1 MSKTYWSQRI
11 EELANSEK
19 AVPDTAFFTSEAYRS
34 YTETAAKDM
43 ITGVCGYLRR
53 YSISEMEEDRRVNA
67 LAVEMLRNPEIT
79 AYTDGYNI
87 CIGTNNSLVTSLDSR
102 ELRHYAIQG
111 FRVHEVAHILFTDF
125 PTLKNWVG
133 HLNQGIWWPRIPDR
147 ASEKDGVELT
157 KRLKKPRFCKPF
169 VSIARNIENAL
180 EDGFIEREIQEMYGG
195 LATTELAT
203 LDEVQISESVSFGE
217 MLKQKCSPFE
227 AMLNQ
232 ILLYAKYDITMDEGI
247 PDEYVQTLEDCVFV
261 IDDVKYER
269 NPKKRL
275 EGVNEICC
283 ILYPL
288 VADLI
293 KELEKKPK
301 QNKSSGPKSS
311 KSGSGICM
319 PGQAQGSG
327 NDQSQSQQGNG
338 NSQSQPQAQNQQGS
352 SNSQSQ
358 QGNATSDGGADSNSG
373 AGGTENN
380 ADSDKEAREKAMELI
395 KRTGLEDQLKKKA
408 GKYSRGMRQRL
419 GLADVLIKA
428 LEKIEQIA
436 KDAAKRAGLTEGKN
450 QNSESITHSSARS
463 QEAKDRNNGKQNAK
477 AAQAS
482 DKSNSSVQSSGK
494 GGSSGTPDLSAA
506 KRDINSIENARK
518 KDAATEKANR
528 EKNNELN
535 EEARH
540 ISSEIGT
547 KVTVDRAQEVSKS
560 NVAVY
565 NELSNDL
572 LVVTKNLER
581 RLKTMIRD
589 EENDDTVSGLPMGSR
604 VEARLAYHRD
614 GKIFSRKNFPRDNP
628 RLAVGYLCDESGSM
642 RDDAIEAS
650 IRTGIIIQ
658 DLCYRMELPCYV
670 CGFTTSGFGLQIIN
684 YVDQDIDGKDKYRIT
699 GMQSRSGTPTGPAM
713 KYMAQKLK
721 KETAEKRLLIVST
734 DGCSASG
741 RENIQKTIKELS
753 RYGILV
759 VGAGIG
765 SARAQVENEFGKNF
779 IDIGNLE
786 AMPQILC
793 NIVKRNLA

>member
-1 MSKTYWSQRI
+1 
-11 EELANSEK
+11 
-19 AVPDTAFFTSEAYRS
+19 
-34 YTETAAKDM
+34 
-43 ITGVCGYLRR
+43 
-53 YSISEMEEDRRVNA
+53 
-67 LAVEMLRNPEIT
+67 
-79 AYTDGYNI
+79 
-87 CIGTNNSLVTSLDSR
+87 
-102 ELRHYAIQG
+102 
-111 FRVHEVAHILFTDF
+111 
-125 PTLKNWVG
+125 
-133 HLNQGIWWPRIPDR
+133 
-147 ASEKDGVELT
+147 
-157 KRLKKPRFCKPF
+157 
-169 VSIARNIENAL
+169 
-180 EDGFIEREIQEMYGG
+180 
-195 LATTELAT
+195 
-203 LDEVQISESVSFGE
+203 
-217 MLKQKCSPFE
+217 
-227 AMLNQ
+227 
-232 ILLYAKYDITMDEGI
+232 
-247 PDEYVQTLEDCVFV
+247 
-261 IDDVKYER
+261 
-269 NPKKRL
+269 
-275 EGVNEICC
+275 
-283 ILYPL
+283 
-288 VADLI
+288 
-293 KELEKKPK
+293 
-301 QNKSSGPKSS
+301 
-311 KSGSGICM
+311 
-319 PGQAQGSG
+319 
-327 NDQSQSQQGNG
+327 
-338 NSQSQPQAQNQQGS
+338 
-352 SNSQSQ
+352 
-358 QGNATSDGGADSNSG
+358 
-373 AGGTENN
+373 
-380 ADSDKEAREKAMELI
+380 
-395 KRTGLEDQLKKKA
+395 
-408 GKYSRGMRQRL
+408 
-419 GLADVLIKA
+419 
-428 LEKIEQIA
+428 
-436 KDAAKRAGLTEGKN
+436 LTEGKN

-494 GGSSGTPDLSAA
+494 GGSSGTPNLSAA

-540 ISSEIGT
+540 ISSEIGA

-713 KYMAQKLK
+713 KYMAEKLK

-741 RENIQKTIKELS
+741 RENIQRTIKELS

-765 SARAQVENEFGKNF
+765 SARVQVENEFGKNF